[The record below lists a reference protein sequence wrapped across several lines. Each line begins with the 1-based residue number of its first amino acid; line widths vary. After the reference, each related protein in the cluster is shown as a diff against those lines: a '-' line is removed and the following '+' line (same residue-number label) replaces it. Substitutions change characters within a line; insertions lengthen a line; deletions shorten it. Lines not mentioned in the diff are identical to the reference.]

1 MPGCAKKLSQ
11 SAREGDNELGGP
23 FALTEELCIF
33 GKVASP
39 LCAKSVRKT
48 TCPRDQSHG
57 WGPE

>member
-11 SAREGDNELGGP
+11 SAREGDNE